1 MDWGPWSCVA
11 SEYIYGKEKRA
22 AEARRRARRRPRME
36 AIELT
41 EASEAERG
49 EGDVLFSREGFSE
62 LTEWP
67 RKESRAAD
75 GKN

>member
-1 MDWGPWSCVA
+1 
-11 SEYIYGKEKRA
+11 
-22 AEARRRARRRPRME
+22 ME

-62 LTEWP
+62 FG
-67 RKESRAAD
+67 RAGRSGRISR
-75 GKN
+75 G